1 MPRPQIKRVAA
12 LLHAYARAAKP
23 AALTESAHVKAIA
36 ARTNAAAPY
45 LAHARTVAARSRN
58 SSKM

>member
-1 MPRPQIKRVAA
+1 MPRQRIKRAAA
-12 LLHAYARAAKP
+12 LVHAYVRAARP
-23 AALTESAHVKAIA
+23 AASTESAHARAIA